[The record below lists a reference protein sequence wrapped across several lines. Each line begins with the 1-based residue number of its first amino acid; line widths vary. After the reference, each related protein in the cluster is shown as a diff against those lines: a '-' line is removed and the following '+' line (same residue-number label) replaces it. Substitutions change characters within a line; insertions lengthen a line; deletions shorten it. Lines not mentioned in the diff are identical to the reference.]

1 MNQEHRDKLKEI
13 LKDNDEAVDNTSI
26 IREQQ
31 YSDKIQL
38 DIEKL
43 IIFKNKNKELL
54 IKNKEDYDFKLRN
67 ECSFISSTYPEMFNK
82 LKDDSMDMKL
92 MFKFINIYREIE
104 TGKIDQHEAS
114 FKVGTILKEMY
125 VDTAINNEPKN
136 KQSRNVN
143 YKDWIEK
150 KNIIEKNIG
159 KK

>member
-1 MNQEHRDKLKEI
+1 
-13 LKDNDEAVDNTSI
+13 
-26 IREQQ
+26 
-31 YSDKIQL
+31 
-38 DIEKL
+38 
-43 IIFKNKNKELL
+43 
-54 IKNKEDYDFKLRN
+54 
-67 ECSFISSTYPEMFNK
+67 
-82 LKDDSMDMKL
+82 

-104 TGKIDQHEAS
+104 SGKIDQHEAS

-136 KQSRNVN
+136 KQSRNIN